1 MSYRKITV
9 NDKRYEYVIG
19 KTHTK
24 IKDVGLFKNS
34 EVGVPL
40 KKRVGDELKRTF
52 VVTPAIVADII
63 AGKPIR
69 TMYKC
74 DHGIVTSKTMLDV
87 LSHDVYNETRYI
99 GKCELCDKEL
109 AGEI

>member
-9 NDKRYEYVIG
+9 NDKQYEYVIG

-24 IKDVGLFKNS
+24 IKGKGLFKNS

-40 KKRVGDELKRTF
+40 KRRVGDEVKESF
-52 VVTPAIVADII
+52 VVTPAIVADLI

-69 TMYKC
+69 PMHKC
-74 DHGIVTSKTMLDV
+74 YHGTVTSKTMINPYD
-87 LSHDVYNETRYI
+87 HEVYGERNTI
-99 GKCELCDKEL
+99 GKCHLCHEALSDD
-109 AGEI
+109 I